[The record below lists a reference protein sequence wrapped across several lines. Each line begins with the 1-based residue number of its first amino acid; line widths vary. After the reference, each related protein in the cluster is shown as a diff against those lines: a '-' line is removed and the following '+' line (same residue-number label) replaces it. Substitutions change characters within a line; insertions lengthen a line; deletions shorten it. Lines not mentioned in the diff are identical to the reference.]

1 MNTIVMT
8 LAVLVG
14 IGLLAA
20 VLLYFVSQRFK
31 VEEDPR
37 IDEVESTLPGANC
50 GGCGFPGCRGFADA
64 YVKAGEG
71 DLGRFFCPVG
81 GNAVMAKVAAVMG
94 RTVEAKDPMI
104 AVVRCAGTP
113 KERAAV
119 AKYDGAVSCR
129 VANNLFNGETGC
141 SWGCLGLG
149 DCEMVCDFDAIHI
162 DHERKL
168 PVVNQDKCTACGACV
183 KICPKHVIELRKK
196 NVKDRRVFVSCIN
209 QEKGGVAK
217 KACGVACIGCA
228 RCKKECPF
236 DAIVVE
242 NNLAYIDFTKCKLCR
257 KCVAVCPTGAIW
269 EVNFP
274 PRVVKNEPKPEAATA
289 TPATTAAPSAA
300 APASETAPAPT
311 PVAESA
317 PKEAAAP
324 ALEVASA
331 AAPAPEA
338 TPVKE
343 TNA

>member
-1 MNTIVMT
+1 MNTILFT

-20 VLLYFVSQRFK
+20 VLLYVVSQVFK

-64 YVKAGEG
+64 YVKAGED

-94 RTVEAKDPMI
+94 RTAEAKAPML
-104 AVVRCAGTP
+104 AVIRCAGTP
-113 KERAAV
+113 KVRASIAN
-119 AKYDGAVSCR
+119 YGGASSCR
-129 VANNLFNGETGC
+129 VSNNLFNGDTGC

-149 DCEMVCDFDAIHI
+149 DCVTVCDFDAIHM
-162 DHERKL
+162 DAERHL
-168 PVVNQDKCTACGACV
+168 PVVDQDKCTACGACV
-183 KICPKHVIELRKK
+183 KICPKHVIELRTK
-196 NVKDRRVFVSCIN
+196 NVKDRRIFVSCIN

-228 RCKKECPF
+228 RCQKECPF

-242 NNLAYIDFTKCKLCR
+242 NNLAYIDFRKCKLCR

-274 PRVVKNEPKPEAATA
+274 PRVVKSEEAKPAATSTSA
-289 TPATTAAPSAA
+289 QPA
-300 APASETAPAPT
+300 E
-311 PVAESA
+311 A
-317 PKEAAAP
+317 PKEG
-324 ALEVASA
+324 SA
-331 AAPAPEA
+331 VTTE
-338 TPVKE
+338 KKQE

>member
-1 MNTIVMT
+1 MNTLVMT

-14 IGLLAA
+14 IGLVAA
-20 VLLYFVSQRFK
+20 VLLYIVSQRFK

-64 YVKAGEG
+64 YVKAEAG

-81 GNAVMAKVAAVMG
+81 GNPVMEKVAAVMG

-113 KERAAV
+113 QHRPAV

-129 VANNLFNGETGC
+129 VANNLFNGDTGC

-149 DCEMVCDFDAIHI
+149 DCETVCNFDAIHI
-162 DHERKL
+162 DDERKL
-168 PVVNQDKCTACGACV
+168 PVVDQDKCTACGACV
-183 KICPKHVIELRKK
+183 KICPKHVLELRKK

-228 RCKKECPF
+228 RCQKECPF

-274 PRVVKNEPKPEAATA
+274 PRVVKSEPKNETPATVPA
-289 TPATTAAPSAA
+289 TPA
-300 APASETAPAPT
+300 PANE
-311 PVAESA
+311 VAT
-317 PKEAAAP
+317 KEAAQP
-324 ALEVASA
+324 T
-331 AAPAPEA
+331 EA

>member
-1 MNTIVMT
+1 MNTLVMT

-14 IGLLAA
+14 IGLVAA
-20 VLLYFVSQRFK
+20 VLLYIVSQRFK

-64 YVKAGEG
+64 YVKAEEG

-81 GNAVMAKVAAVMG
+81 GNPVMAKVAAVMG
-94 RTVEAKDPMI
+94 RTVAAKDPMI

-129 VANNLFNGETGC
+129 VSNNLFNGDTGC

-149 DCEMVCDFDAIHI
+149 DCETVCDFDAIHI
-162 DHERKL
+162 DPERKL

-183 KICPKHVIELRKK
+183 KICPKHVLELRKK

-217 KACGVACIGCA
+217 KVCGVACIGCA

-274 PRVVKNEPKPEAATA
+274 PRVVKSEPKEEATPAPAATA
-289 TPATTAAPSAA
+289 S
-300 APASETAPAPT
+300 APT
-311 PVAESA
+311 PTEAA

-324 ALEVASA
+324 SDAN
-331 AAPAPEA
+331 PA
-338 TPVKE
+338 KE